1 MEIII
6 NLLSGFLSAYVV
18 YEYYRV
24 FFEVKKNSILVKGM
38 LITYVVWQMISMP
51 SLFNIPAVIRLVL
64 SISFVFLIGVCFD
77 GSRVVKV
84 VFAIIY
90 NAIWVFSELL
100 VSSFFLMEKIDISEN
115 STLGAIVCEA
125 YLLLLVKLLQLFF
138 KHGSMRNFSWK
149 YNGILM
155 MIPIGFT
162 FFSYQLFLLC
172 SKVGTSKDII
182 LSVVVFILLMISM
195 FVIFFMYIKLIDSY
209 EINRK
214 NEIYK
219 LELALHTE
227 YIKEKESLMTEFKKA
242 KHDLKHN
249 LLYIMELSNNG
260 EYVKLEQY
268 IRDIANLRDF
278 ENISIANTDNTII
291 DAFINHKY
299 EIAKKQGIK
308 FDVELNIPY
317 NMGFDNGDLCIVL
330 GNALDNALEANEDKN
345 INQRYINLMMR
356 YDKGN
361 LIIIVENTFDGKFE
375 KRMDGTFVT
384 KKKDKWNH
392 GIGLSSIKSVLV
404 KYDGDMDV
412 EIKDSIYKLSMVM
425 YSNR

>member
-6 NLLSGFLSAYVV
+6 NLLSGFLSSYVV

-38 LITYVVWQMISMP
+38 LIAYVVWQMISMP
-51 SLFNIPAVIRLVL
+51 SLFNIPAVVRLVL
-64 SISFVFLIGVCFD
+64 SISFVFLIGICFD
-77 GSRVVKV
+77 GPRVVKV

-115 STLGAIVCEA
+115 STLGAIICEA

-162 FFSYQLFLLC
+162 LFSYQLFLLC
-172 SKVGTSKDII
+172 SKVGTSKEII
-182 LSVVVFILLMISM
+182 ISVVVFVRLMISM

-227 YIKEKESLMTEFKKA
+227 YIKEKESLMSEFKKA

-249 LLYIMELSNNG
+249 LLYMMELTNNC
-260 EYVKLEQY
+260 EYEKLEQY
-268 IRDIANLRDF
+268 IRDIADLKDF
-278 ENISIANTDNTII
+278 ENISIANTENTII

-299 EIAKKQGIK
+299 EIAKKSGIK
-308 FDVELNIPY
+308 FGVELNIPY
-317 NMGFDNGDLCIVL
+317 NMEFDNGDLCVIL
-330 GNALDNALEANEDKN
+330 GNALDNAIEANEDKC
-345 INQRYINLMMR
+345 INNRSINLMMR

-361 LIIIVENTFDGKFE
+361 LIIIVENTFDGKIE

-384 KKKDKWNH
+384 RKKDKWNH
-392 GIGLSSIKSVLV
+392 GIGLSSIKSVLI

-425 YSNR
+425 YSKR